1 MLCSLYSIN
10 PKYKSKKIYIWNVN
24 RISIGV
30 FTKALFEGVDI
41 QGFITPS
48 EEYVNERY
56 MNRPIV
62 SWHQI
67 EKDEE
72 SIVLVADTVL
82 SRTLDMIPRNR
93 VIYWSD
99 LMSVNGALHQRKVLV
114 YGTGH
119 GADRLCKILE
129 EEMIQVEL
137 FCVTRKDDNISYN
150 GRDVIEAAELNKYQD
165 YAVIISVVVPRY
177 REEILEVLSKFP
189 GQIYIEMGKI
199 PEHTSMINFVQCID
213 HALKNQKKIYL
224 YGRKNAMTDWIKN
237 VLYIYN
243 IVISGDVYEFEDREN
258 DIDSIYALGLGG
270 VADKIILINTEK
282 PIELIKAR
290 ENIELAGFSLEEG
303 NYTSFRQYTS
313 SKDVMLGKLQEYH
326 DPLVG
331 GSIIYLHGKPG
342 WKLYGKEEENRIRI
356 LVLGG
361 STSSEMF
368 AVENWIS
375 KLYNKL
381 INKDIMTVIYN
392 GAHSGNDIVDEI
404 LRLLRDGYILRPHI
418 VISMS
423 GVNNIAYREAAN
435 QFNEKRI
442 LEWVKKL
449 SPYKEYCS
457 GVYSSESL
465 YSFWSRNVKLLKLIA
480 EFYGAKFFGF
490 LQPMNVSMESMT
502 LSEKAL
508 YEDDGDIEGGSDFRQ
523 FSGVENGYI
532 NFMQLFEHQNEM
544 YFDICHYTQKGHT
557 ILADKVYEVIMPE
570 IQNLLRKDIGV
581 K

>member
-67 EKDEE
+67 KKDEE

-82 SRTLDMIPRNR
+82 SRTLDMIPRDR

-258 DIDSIYALGLGG
+258 DIDSIYALGLDG

>member
-465 YSFWSRNVKLLKLIA
+465 YSFWS
-480 EFYGAKFFGF
+480 
-490 LQPMNVSMESMT
+490 
-502 LSEKAL
+502 
-508 YEDDGDIEGGSDFRQ
+508 
-523 FSGVENGYI
+523 
-532 NFMQLFEHQNEM
+532 
-544 YFDICHYTQKGHT
+544 
-557 ILADKVYEVIMPE
+557 
-570 IQNLLRKDIGV
+570 
-581 K
+581 